1 MCQEHRSLQAALL
14 GVSVFVSGLV
24 WGHGLPSR
32 SPSHDDHAHGDSA
45 PGDNAHGE
53 TARGTVYL
61 DDNRNNVRDRGER
74 GIGGVSVSNGVD
86 VVLTDAQGRY
96 EVRLMPESILF
107 ISKPAEYEVPVDDN
121 NLPQFYYT
129 HYPTGTPP
137 VAAFEYPVI
146 EPTGPLPARIDFAL
160 LPGKHNV
167 SRFKAMGFADPQ
179 AATDEF
185 QDGVREDIVN
195 ELIGNPY
202 GAAFGLVAGDV
213 VDDTLSLYPR
223 HNAMMGAIGIPIWNV
238 PGNHDMNYDSP
249 NDRYATE
256 TYKRYFGPTNFSF
269 NHGDVHFIGLD
280 NVEYKGAGQG
290 EFDNGDY
297 RGYLSAEQLQWIRN
311 DLKFVPR
318 HKLIVIFS
326 HISLITY
333 ALDGS
338 GERYNLGDNINTVNL
353 AELVDIL
360 KPFRRVYAI
369 AGHDTSNSWKVK
381 LDHTH
386 NWHGDWFLSHTLA
399 EARGAGWGSGPRDE
413 RDVRLATMQDG
424 NPNGYYVMSFNGTNV
439 KPRFIPA
446 KGDPDETMRI
456 MLDPL
461 LHGTRGSN
469 GEVLAV
475 NRGALLPGTK
485 LVVNLFDGGERDKVE
500 ISIDSQ
506 PYERMQNVLRT
517 DPYLERQY
525 AKYRGTP
532 DAFARPEP
540 SSHIWEHA
548 LGDLQPGLHTVRVRA
563 RDEFGQRSEDT
574 FSFEVE

>member
-1 MCQEHRSLQAALL
+1 MSVKNHGLQIALL
-14 GVSVFVSGLV
+14 SVATIASGLG
-24 WGHGLPSR
+24 WAHGIAN
-32 SPSHDDHAHGDSA
+32 PSHSHGDLA
-45 PGDNAHGE
+45 RADI
-53 TARGTVYL
+53 ARGTVYL
-61 DDNRNNVRDRGER
+61 DSNGNSVRDRGER
-74 GIGGVSVSNGVD
+74 GIGGVSVSNGLD
-86 VVLTDAQGRY
+86 VVQTDPHGRY
-96 EVRLMPESILF
+96 EIRLAPESILF
-107 ISKPAEYEVPVDDN
+107 ISKPAEYEVPVDGN
-121 NLPQFYYT
+121 NLPRFYYI
-129 HYPTGTPP
+129 HYPNGTPP

-146 EPTGPLPARIDFAL
+146 EPTGPLPSSLDFAL

-167 SRFKAMGFADPQ
+167 KRFKAMGFADPQ

-195 ELIGNPY
+195 DLIGNPY
-202 GAAFGLVAGDV
+202 GAVFGLVAGDV

-269 NHGDVHFIGLD
+269 NHGEVHFIGLD
-280 NVEYKGAGQG
+280 NVDYKGAGQG

-297 RGYLSAEQLQWIRN
+297 RGYLSPDQLQWIRN

-318 HKLIVIFS
+318 DKLIVIFS

-333 ALDGS
+333 ALDGK

-353 AELVDIL
+353 AELVQVL
-360 KPFRRVYAI
+360 KPFRRVYAM

-399 EARGAGWGSGPRDE
+399 EARGSGWGSGPRDE

-424 NPNGYYVMSFNGTNV
+424 NPNGYYVISFNGTDV
-439 KPRFIPA
+439 KPRFVPSE
-446 KGDPDETMRI
+446 GDPDRAMRI

-461 LHGTRGSN
+461 LHGTRGTN

-485 LVVNLFDGGERDKVE
+485 LVVNLFDGGERDRVE
-500 ISIDSQ
+500 VSIDGK
-506 PYERMQNVLRT
+506 PYERMENVLRT
-517 DPYLERQY
+517 DPYLEREY
-525 AKYRGTP
+525 VKYRGTP
-532 DAFARPEP
+532 DAFARPQP
-540 SSHIWEHA
+540 SSHVWEYA
-548 LGDLQPGLHTVRVRA
+548 LGELQPGLHTVRVRA
-563 RDEFGQRSEDT
+563 RDEFGQRSEEN

>member
-1 MCQEHRSLQAALL
+1 MCEKHRSLQATLL
-14 GVSVFVSGLV
+14 GASAIVSGLV
-24 WGHGLPSR
+24 WGHGLPNQ
-32 SPSHDDHAHGDSA
+32 SPSHGDHA
-45 PGDNAHGE
+45 NGE
-53 TARGTVYL
+53 FARGTVYL
-61 DDNRNNVRDRGER
+61 DSNANNVRDRGER
-74 GIGGVSVSNGVD
+74 GIGGVSVSNGID
-86 VVLTDAQGRY
+86 VVQTDAHGRY
-96 EVRLMPESILF
+96 QLQLAPESILF
-107 ISKPAEYEVPVDDN
+107 ISKPAEYEVPVDGN

-129 HYPTGTPP
+129 HYPNGTPP

-146 EPTGPLPARIDFAL
+146 EPTGPLPAHIDFAL

-238 PGNHDMNYDSP
+238 PGNHDMNYDAP

-269 NHGDVHFIGLD
+269 NHGEVHFIGLD
-280 NVEYKGAGQG
+280 NVDYKGAGQG

-297 RGYLSAEQLQWIRN
+297 RGYLSPEQLQWIRN

-318 HKLIVIFS
+318 QKLIVILT

-333 ALDGS
+333 ALDGK

-353 AELVDIL
+353 AELVNIL
-360 KPFRRVYAI
+360 KPFRRVYAM

-424 NPNGYYVMSFNGTNV
+424 NPNGYYLISFNDTDV

-446 KGDPDETMRI
+446 EGDPDETMRI
-456 MLDPL
+456 TLDPL

-469 GEVLAV
+469 GEILAV
-475 NRGALLPGTK
+475 NRGALLPATK

-500 ISIDSQ
+500 VSIDRQ
-506 PYERMQNVLRT
+506 PYEPMQNTLRT
-517 DPYLERQY
+517 DPYLEREY

-540 SSHIWEHA
+540 SSHIWEYA
-548 LGDLQPGLHTVRVRA
+548 LGDLGPGLHTVRVRA
-563 RDEFGQRSEDT
+563 RDEFGQRSEET